1 VAAPLKMKK
10 LSIIV
15 PLLDEA
21 AALPLLLQQLSCM
34 AREGCEII
42 IADGGSTDGS
52 LAILQ
57 QADFDCTVVHAQQGR
72 ARQMNAGAA
81 SASGH
86 ALLFLHADT
95 CLPGGATGLIAGAL
109 EKSCW
114 GRFDVRIAGRAPML
128 KVIAGMMN
136 WRSRLSGI
144 ATGDQ
149 AMFVS
154 RAAFDAVDGFPDQA
168 LMEDIELSTRLRAL
182 ARPACIGQRAV
193 TSGRRWEQRGV
204 WRTMLLMWRLRL
216 AYWRG
221 VPVGQLAKA
230 YR

>member
-1 VAAPLKMKK
+1 
-10 LSIIV
+10 
-15 PLLDEA
+15 
-21 AALPLLLQQLSCM
+21 M
-34 AREGCEII
+34 ARAGCEII

-52 LAILQ
+52 LVILQ
-57 QADFDCTVVHAQQGR
+57 QVDFDCKVVHAARGR

-81 SASGH
+81 HACTQ

-95 CLPGGATGLIAGAL
+95 CLPDGAADLIADAL
-109 EKSCW
+109 EQSCW

-128 KVIAGMMN
+128 KVIAVMMN
-136 WRSRLSGI
+136 WRSRWSGI

-154 RAAFDAVDGFPDQA
+154 RAAFDQVNGFPDQA

-182 ARPACIGQRAV
+182 ARPVCIRQRV
-193 TSGRRWEQRGV
+193 LTSGRRWEQHGV
-204 WRTMLLMWRLRL
+204 WRTMALMWRLRF

-221 VPVGQLAKA
+221 VPAGELAKA